1 MHGGEVSCK
10 HLLLL
15 TKPEWAGLWDDKG
28 QRLEC
33 HLNSLSFLFFYLLS
47 LFSFI
52 LSGLLSPKRL
62 GPGLRQLQTHNP
74 ID

>member
-15 TKPEWAGLWDDKG
+15 TKPEWAGLWDDEG

-33 HLNSLSFLFFYLLS
+33 HLNSLSFLLLS
-47 LFSFI
+47 AFPFSFT